1 MNRIKAIQLR
11 TSGSVLALA
20 LFIMAILMLTGAGL
34 LSIGYESRVYAM
46 RTADFIV
53 ARSAADSGMTKAI
66 WELNSR
72 LGAGWTDDDLPHE
85 WHVGLPSF
93 EAPDSANYSYW
104 IGKASF
110 FQKLDEAGLLPG
122 EIHDILK
129 YILDTNPGT
138 KDYLIMSIGRYRQAR
153 KRIFATVQIR
163 RRGGDGVIVKDM
175 CILKSGTFVGGYNSL
190 DPSDNEQYTEI
201 GTLSIEN
208 DRVILN
214 NGVVVDGNVLVG
226 VGGDVEKVIK
236 DLGGETTGDRYAL
249 QEEIILEPVVAPPM
263 NDDWPA
269 IDIKGE
275 ILQLSSSDSG
285 RYPSITLKNSTEPT
299 ILEIA
304 GEVTL
309 HVTGDIWLGQGCE
322 IKIADE
328 ASLDLY
334 IDGDFLSGEES
345 GINNLG
351 SPLGLHIWGTGEPTT
366 NPAKRQTLQLN
377 AKSDFFGEV
386 YAPDADITM
395 MAKGDLYGAFT
406 ANSFEMKAGGN
417 LYYDEALG
425 EVAPNDEGTKFV
437 LRRWSE

>member
-66 WELNSR
+66 WELNNR
-72 LGAGWTDDDLPHE
+72 LGAGWDDTDLPHE

-226 VGGDVEKVIK
+226 VDGDVETVIK

-263 NDDWPA
+263 VDRLA
-269 IDIKGE
+269 IIEQGTTT
-275 ILQLSSSDSG
+275 QLTVSG
-285 RYPSITLKNSTEPT
+285 RYPSITLKRSTQPA
-299 ILEIA
+299 ILEIV

-309 HVTGDIWLGQGCE
+309 HVTGDIKLGQECE
-322 IKIADE
+322 IRIAE
-328 ASLDLY
+328 GASLDLY

-351 SPLGLHIWGTGEPTT
+351 SPLDLHIWGTGEPTS
-366 NPAKRQTLQLN
+366 NPAQRQTLQLN